1 MKQIEVT
8 DADAKQA
15 VIVYKLLQEAKFEIK
30 GDAIPMASEAQRW
43 VADIAKRLK
52 EAKEPEAPAQEEAR
66 VPQKR
71 GHK

>member
-15 VIVYKLLQEAKFEIK
+15 VIVFKLLQEAKFEIK
-30 GDAIPMASEAQRW
+30 GDAIGMAAEAQRW

-52 EAKEPEAPAQEEAR
+52 EAKEPEAPTTPEEPKPKGR
-66 VPQKR
+66 K
-71 GHK
+71 

>member
-15 VIVYKLLQEAKFEIK
+15 VIVFKLLQEAKFEIK
-30 GDAIPMASEAQRW
+30 GDAIGMAAEAQRW

-52 EAKEPEAPAQEEAR
+52 EAKELETPAQEEPKKGR
-66 VPQKR
+66 K
-71 GHK
+71 

>member
-30 GDAIPMASEAQRW
+30 GDALGMAAEAQRW
-43 VADIAKRLK
+43 VMDMAKRLK
-52 EAKEPEAPAQEEAR
+52 EAKEPELPAQEEPKKGR
-66 VPQKR
+66 K
-71 GHK
+71 